1 VAGFSLPAASLQR
14 VFAIV
19 ELLRAVAAFMIAP
32 VFVHFAATV
41 GASASAGTGIALW
54 IGFGLA
60 IGGAIIAVLLYVLG
74 RARPQTPDLE
84 RFMAGE
90 APAWYSPPLLA
101 GIRNRAP
108 RRSLA
113 EEAA

>member
-1 VAGFSLPAASLQR
+1 
-14 VFAIV
+14 
-19 ELLRAVAAFMIAP
+19 

-41 GASASAGTGIALW
+41 GGGASKGTGIALW

-60 IGGAIIAVLLYVLG
+60 VGGALVAVALYALG

-84 RFMAGE
+84 RFMGGE
-90 APAWYSPPLLA
+90 GPAWYSPPLLA
-101 GIRNRAP
+101 GVRARP
-108 RRSLA
+108 RQRTLA